1 MSSSSLS
8 SSHKGQRLRKY
19 SLEYKVKTINEFHRY
34 FEKGNASAYARLKG
48 IHEPTFLR
56 WLQEFKA
63 NRIPQSIDDLL
74 RYNSGSTG
82 QPVYRIR
89 HNQQYAEVEEEFVNF
104 IKTETTAVLPWW
116 MMKDKALEIY
126 DRLFPLDQRDPKQP
140 KFTASDGW
148 LSKVLKRHHI
158 VGVPLHGEENNDT
171 NQADATPAEDHNDD
185 DDEDVDN
192 RKELISTSVI
202 SKEAAGDGNT
212 TSSSKE
218 EVGNGEKR
226 NHQQVVAHN
235 EEVGNID
242 NEPRCVD
249 PPKKKRSSCRR
260 QQ

>member
-148 LSKVLKRHHI
+148 LK
-158 VGVPLHGEENNDT
+158 
-171 NQADATPAEDHNDD
+171 
-185 DDEDVDN
+185 
-192 RKELISTSVI
+192 
-202 SKEAAGDGNT
+202 AAGDGNT